1 MEEAMI
7 LAPPPSVDI
16 ELVPS
21 CTDPVPYEDMDYE
34 QLFQVAATGDQ
45 QALAELDRRLESEPR
60 QLDYDYELRHPG
72 HGDQSVHN
80 PHKGGAAAGPG
91 AFVPGK
97 WVEQPQLSREEHL
110 EKVRA
115 SYTAGFAG
123 KTLTP
128 EAQAH
133 IDSNVQQIADLT
145 YPSEV
150 SHVTYKNGPVSM
162 RVDKSAAVPLT
173 PEMQARMDKVTAD
186 VQAKYPGQMDY
197 EWTNLEGTESNAIGA
212 SRLGSRYIAFDSAKM
227 ETNKDVGNGLEHTVW
242 HETGHALPMKGA
254 EDAPGGFQI
263 LPEVEGTIDGYALQV
278 ASKYPREFS
287 IGYISEGPS
296 GNLATM
302 ISRYATK
309 DKAEMHA
316 EIFAL
321 FHNPQ
326 PNTGKFK
333 QDVINEYGKAAGWK
347 P

>member
-1 MEEAMI
+1 M
-7 LAPPPSVDI
+7 
-16 ELVPS
+16 
-21 CTDPVPYEDMDYE
+21 
-34 QLFQVAATGDQ
+34 G
-45 QALAELDRRLESEPR
+45 ALASLAVGGDEKAYAEFSRRVARGER

-72 HGDQSVHN
+72 HADQSVHN
-80 PHKGGAAAGPG
+80 PHKGGAAGPG

-97 WVEQPQLSREEHL
+97 WVEQPQLTSEQHL

-123 KTLTP
+123 KTYSP
-128 EAQAH
+128 EQQAH

-150 SHVTYKNGPVSM
+150 SHVTYKNGPVTM

-186 VQAKYPGQMDY
+186 VQAKYPGQMEY
-197 EWTNLEGTESNAIGA
+197 EWTNLDGNESNAIGA

-227 ETNKDVGNGLEHTVW
+227 EKYKDEKGGLEHTVW

-278 ASKYPREFS
+278 ARKYPREFS
-287 IGYISEGPS
+287 IGYVSEGPS

-333 QDVINEYGKAAGWK
+333 QDIINEYGKAAGWK